1 MQMKNLQL
9 GSYCLPNIT
18 VNMVSSGSGVTYT
31 SPVTVTT
38 SPVGHSW
45 MGRAAGVSF
54 RIMDQLRARRIMQ
67 RKAMDCSFGSS
78 HSSEWMPMTK
88 VELTAEN
95 RPTYDNRLGSWWG

>member
-9 GSYCLPNIT
+9 GSYCLPNIA
-18 VNMVSSGSGVTYT
+18 VNTVSSGSGVTYM

-54 RIMDQLRARRIMQ
+54 GIMDQLRARRIVR
-67 RKAMDCSFGSS
+67 RKAMDRSFGSS
-78 HSSEWMPMTK
+78 RSPEWMSTMK
-88 VELTAEN
+88 VKPTAEN
-95 RPTYDNRLGSWWG
+95 GSTYDNGLGSWWG